1 MRYVGART
9 RFWFQYASQ
18 VCTLIS
24 YALWRLTFG
33 YRHMRPVTRAVLI
46 KQVLFTAVDAL
57 PFTGLIAVL
66 LGASVIAEAELH
78 MSGNPDMVGKLLV
91 IVVIREL
98 GPLVAAL
105 ILLVRSGTA
114 MVVEMGNMSVGKEIE
129 GLEFAGID
137 PFEYLVV
144 PRIFGM
150 SVSLVGVALYFLA
163 FSVGSGVVISAIL
176 AQSTAHPIELVD
188 MMTRQLGMTEL
199 YAFTAK
205 TFIPGLM
212 MAGIV
217 CHEGLNAG
225 PQVTDVPRCATR
237 GTVRAVVGLFVWNA
251 AVSIL
256 MYI

>member
-105 ILLVRSGTA
+105 ILLVR
-114 MVVEMGNMSVGKEIE
+114 
-129 GLEFAGID
+129 
-137 PFEYLVV
+137 
-144 PRIFGM
+144 R
-150 SVSLVGVALYFLA
+150 
-163 FSVGSGVVISAIL
+163 
-176 AQSTAHPIELVD
+176 
-188 MMTRQLGMTEL
+188 
-199 YAFTAK
+199 
-205 TFIPGLM
+205 
-212 MAGIV
+212 
-217 CHEGLNAG
+217 
-225 PQVTDVPRCATR
+225 
-237 GTVRAVVGLFVWNA
+237 
-251 AVSIL
+251 
-256 MYI
+256 